1 MIIPHSRPTIDQSDI
16 QAVSDVLASGHIAQ
30 GEKVKEFE
38 KAVAEFV
45 GVKYAVACSS
55 GTSALHLALLSL
67 GLGKGDEV
75 IMPSYVCASPYL
87 ATAHTGG
94 VPKIADIDVEDLNIS
109 AETVK
114 PLISRK
120 TKAIIVPHMF
130 GNPAEINELLDL
142 GVPVIEDCAQSLGA
156 EYHGRRVGSFGGL
169 SMFSFY
175 ATKMITTGEGGM
187 VLIDDHDLYAKVV
200 EMRDYDNK
208 PLNPLRYNYKMTDF
222 QAALGLSQMS
232 RLSAFIERRR
242 NLASLYSARL
252 AKYGVRA
259 QKHRQG
265 SVFYRYV
272 ILIDDL
278 LSVQKR
284 FKEAGLMCE
293 KPVFRP
299 LNKSSSVDECP
310 NCDWAFEHALS
321 VPIYPSLT
329 DEEVNYILETLS
341 SILSNTQVEPC
352 GH

>member
-1 MIIPHSRPTIDQSDI
+1 MIIPHSRPTIDKNDI
-16 QAVSDVLASGHIAQ
+16 RAVSDVLASGHIAQ

-55 GTSALHLALLSL
+55 GTSALHLALL
-67 GLGKGDEV
+67 GLGIGEGDEV

-87 ATAHTGG
+87 ATLHAGG
-94 VPKIADIDVEDLNIS
+94 VPKIADINVEDLNIS

-130 GNPAEINELLDL
+130 GNPAEINELLDF

-156 EYHGRRVGSFGGL
+156 EYYGRGVGSFGDL

-187 VLIDDHDLYAKVV
+187 VLTNDHDLYAKVA

-208 PLNPLRYNYKMTDF
+208 PLNPPRHNYKMTDF

-232 RLSAFIERRR
+232 KLPAFVERRR
-242 NLASLYSARL
+242 KLARLYTTRL
-252 AKYGVRA
+252 AKYGVRT
-259 QKHRQG
+259 QKQRQG

-272 ILIDDL
+272 ILIDHL
-278 LSVQKR
+278 RNVQEM

-293 KPVFRP
+293 KPVFNP
-299 LNKSSSVDECP
+299 LHKSLSLNGCP
-310 NCDWAFEHALS
+310 NSDWAFKHALS
-321 VPIYPSLT
+321 IPIYPSLT
-329 DEEVNYILETLS
+329 DKEVNYILRMFD
-341 SILSNTQVEPC
+341 SIVA
-352 GH
+352 